1 MKSLTINIPNEV
13 ELDSK
18 ETSKFLAAKLYE
30 AGRLSLGQAAK
41 MAGMSKI
48 AFAEILA
55 DYGVSLFN
63 YPADE
68 ILKDEAKL

>member
-1 MKSLTINIPNEV
+1 MKSLKINIPNEV
-13 ELDSK
+13 DLDSR
-18 ETSKFLAAKLYE
+18 ETPKFLAAKLYE
-30 AGRLSLGQAAK
+30 AGRITLGQAAK

-55 DYGVSLFN
+55 DYDVSLFN
-63 YPADE
+63 YPTDE